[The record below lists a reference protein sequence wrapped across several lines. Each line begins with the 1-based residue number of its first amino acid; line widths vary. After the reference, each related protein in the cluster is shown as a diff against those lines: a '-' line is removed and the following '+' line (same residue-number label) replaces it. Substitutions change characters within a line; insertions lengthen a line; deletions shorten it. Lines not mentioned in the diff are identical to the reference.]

1 MPQRY
6 IFVQHSDNVNA
17 SSTRRT
23 VRSHAMSA
31 VRRLQRQKSA
41 KSIPLKWPRESS
53 AARTPECTSSD
64 GQSAGFDE
72 RHETPQSEGRIQMQ
86 RQEIE
91 TVCGTPRPEFSEPL
105 GNADEQNSLLLGSQT
120 FIGPPSEVARSL
132 YFSGRQDPQPY
143 AIMEVDQETV
153 STFDSPQTPLGAGRL
168 DPFQTSSIHIN
179 RSLAELIDHCVLL
192 FLPLYKAPNHL
203 PLHDPVPLINHR
215 PYCYTCNI
223 LWHTMSK
230 ANSY

>member
-17 SSTRRT
+17 SSTRRA

-41 KSIPLKWPRESS
+41 KSIQLKWPRENS
-53 AARTPECTSSD
+53 AARTPGCTSPD
-64 GQSAGFDE
+64 GQSAAFDE
-72 RHETPQSEGRIQMQ
+72 QHETPQSEGLIRIQ
-86 RQEIE
+86 RQDS
-91 TVCGTPRPEFSEPL
+91 GTPNPDFSEPL
-105 GNADEQNSLLLGSQT
+105 SSADEHNSLLMASQT
-120 FIGPPSEVARSL
+120 IIGPPSEAARSL
-132 YFSGRQDPQPY
+132 YFSEGQDPQPY
-143 AIMEVDQETV
+143 ANMEVDEQTM
-153 STFDSPQTPLGAGRL
+153 SALDHPQTPLGAGRL

-203 PLHDPVPLINHR
+203 PLHGPVPLINHR

-223 LWHTMSK
+223 LWHTMSQ